1 MLNEVKSFFLVIF
14 SPLFSFNI
22 MMWQKNRLKED
33 LALALRN
40 NLSATEQ
47 IIYAHSS
54 TFDASF
60 FFASNEI
67 ISLRDQIFD
76 KPVEPSCHQFS
87 ILMSKLELLL

>member
-1 MLNEVKSFFLVIF
+1 MAKERR
-14 SPLFSFNI
+14 
-22 MMWQKNRLKED
+22 KNRLKED

-40 NLSATEQ
+40 NLSAPEQ

-54 TFDASF
+54 TFNASF
-60 FFASNEI
+60 DLNKI